1 MTQESGSNRH
11 IYMSRP
17 NILFLL
23 IDCLRADAVVGEDRG
38 ARTPT
43 LDHLVRSGV
52 ACTQAIAS
60 ASSTTPCVAS
70 LLTGSYSFV
79 HGIRSIFGL
88 KLNPAVPSLVDAFR
102 AYGYHTWAEV
112 SGPLFPE
119 TDLDRGFNVY
129 HCREGAAYLSTN
141 WGTDFRQRLQ
151 SLSVQQPWFGFL
163 HLWELHHRR
172 HILPAFRGQ
181 TYGRNRYER
190 ALSCLDVELG
200 RLLTV
205 LPENTLVVVHG
216 DHGEHVVQTDLRYR
230 WYRLVRDLSGRK
242 TIKREGHEMDVSEDL
257 VRVPLVFSMVGA
269 GTDSLSLPVGKLA
282 PQLVRQIDA
291 LPTLLDLVG
300 APVPHGIHGTSIKP
314 TLLDDIP
321 LGLEAYIEAFL
332 RVRSDPRDQR
342 IGWRT
347 SEWKYI
353 YAPNNTRIS
362 AELYNLPNDP
372 SERYNLVHQRQDMAE
387 LLQRRIEDIRHG
399 SRVATP
405 EFVMSETEK
414 ADLEKRLT
422 DLGYM

>member
-1 MTQESGSNRH
+1 MN
-11 IYMSRP
+11 RP

-23 IDCLRADAVVGEDRG
+23 IDCLRADAVVGDDRG

-43 LDHLVRSGV
+43 LDRLVRSGV

-70 LLTGSYSFV
+70 LLTGTYSFV

-88 KLNPAVPSLVDAFR
+88 KLNPSVLSLADAFR
-102 AYGYHTWAEV
+102 AQGYHTWAEV

-119 TDLDRGFNVY
+119 TDLDRGFDVY
-129 HCREGAAYLSTN
+129 HFREGSAYLSTS

-151 SLSVQQPWFGFL
+151 GLTARQPWFGFL
-163 HLWELHHRR
+163 HLWELHHHR
-172 HILPAFRGQ
+172 HILPAFRGRA
-181 TYGRNRYER
+181 YGRNRYER
-190 ALSCLDVELG
+190 ALSCLDVELD
-200 RLLTV
+200 RLLAA
-205 LPENTLVVVHG
+205 LPENILVVVHG
-216 DHGEHVVQTDLRYR
+216 DHGEHVVRTDLQYR

-269 GTDSLSLPVGKLA
+269 GADALRLPMGKHV

-291 LPTLLDLVG
+291 
-300 APVPHGIHGTSIKP
+300 PVPSGIPGVSIKP
-314 TLLDDIP
+314 ALLDDTP

-332 RVRSDPRDQR
+332 RVRSDPRDQQV
-342 IGWRT
+342 GWRT
-347 SEWKYI
+347 PEWKYI
-353 YAPNNTRIS
+353 YAPNNPQIP

-372 SERYNLVHQRQDMAE
+372 SEQYNLADQRQDIVG
-387 LLQRRIEDIRHG
+387 LLQHRIEDIRRG
-399 SRVATP
+399 PLAATP

>member
-1 MTQESGSNRH
+1 MTQQSGSNRH

-119 TDLDRGFNVY
+119 TDLDRGFDVY